1 MSTWTSDELDRI
13 AAAEELRISS
23 RRRDG
28 SFSRPIIIWVVRVG
42 DDLFVRSAYGPD
54 NPWYVNARRRRRG
67 RISAGG
73 VQRDVDFGDVAP
85 ADAEAIDAAYH
96 AKYDPISSP
105 RIVATVVGE
114 KVHPLTLRLVPREA

>member
-1 MSTWTSDELDRI
+1 MSSWTSEELDRI
-13 AAAEELRISS
+13 GGAEELRISS

-28 SFSRPIIIWVVRVG
+28 SSSKPITIWVVRVG

-54 NPWYVNARRRRRG
+54 NPWYVNARRRGRG

-73 VQRDVDFGDVAP
+73 VEREVDIV
-85 ADAEAIDAAYH
+85 DAAGTDPEAIDAAYH

-114 KVHPLTLRLVPREA
+114 RVHPLTLRLEARAE